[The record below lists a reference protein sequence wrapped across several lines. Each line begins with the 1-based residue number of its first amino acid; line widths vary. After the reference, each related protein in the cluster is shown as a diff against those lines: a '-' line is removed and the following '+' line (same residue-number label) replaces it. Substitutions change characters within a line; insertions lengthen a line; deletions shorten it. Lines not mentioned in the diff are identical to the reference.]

1 MAKENT
7 LQSSGIAKKK
17 KQGILHEYWK
27 NKELFLLLLP
37 VIVYFVVFHYVPMYG
52 VLIAFENFLPRS
64 GISGSEWVGFLNFQK
79 MFSGLYFWPVFRNTL
94 IISFLKLIVGFPMP
108 IILALLFNEV
118 NCSWFKKGVQ
128 TITYLPHFIGWVVLA
143 GIVQQ
148 VLSPSTGAVNYVIKA
163 LGGEP
168 IFFMGS
174 TQWFRPVVVLSSIW
188 RNCGWDSIIYLA
200 AVSGIDPTMY
210 EAANLDGATR
220 FQKIWYVTLP
230 SLIPTITIML
240 IFALGGVMNDD
251 FDQLYNMLNAKVQ
264 SVGDVI
270 GTYTYRVGLQQ
281 MNYSYATA
289 VGLFKN
295 VIALFLVSLS
305 NLFSKKI
312 SGSSLW

>member
-1 MAKENT
+1 
-7 LQSSGIAKKK
+7 
-17 KQGILHEYWK
+17 
-27 NKELFLLLLP
+27 
-37 VIVYFVVFHYVPMYG
+37 
-52 VLIAFENFLPRS
+52 
-64 GISGSEWVGFLNFQK
+64 
-79 MFSGLYFWPVFRNTL
+79 
-94 IISFLKLIVGFPMP
+94 
-108 IILALLFNEV
+108 
-118 NCSWFKKGVQ
+118 
-128 TITYLPHFIGWVVLA
+128 
-143 GIVQQ
+143 
-148 VLSPSTGAVNYVIKA
+148 
-163 LGGEP
+163 
-168 IFFMGS
+168 MGS
-174 TQWFRPVVVLSSIW
+174 TRWFRPVVVLSSIW

-251 FDQLYNMLNAKVQ
+251 FDQIYNMLNAKVM

-270 GTYTYRVGLQQ
+270 GTYTYRTGLQQ

-305 NLFSKKI
+305 NWFSKKI

>member
-1 MAKENT
+1 MAKE
-7 LQSSGIAKKK
+7 
-17 KQGILHEYWK
+17 KQGILHQYWK
-27 NKELFLLLLP
+27 HKELFLLLLP
-37 VIVYFVVFHYVPMYG
+37 VIAYFVVFHYVPMYG
-52 VLIAFENFLPRS
+52 VLIAFEDFLPRS
-64 GISGSEWVGFLNFQK
+64 GILGSEWVGLQNFQK

-108 IILALLFNEV
+108 IILALLLNEV
-118 NCSWFKKGVQ
+118 SCGWFKKSVQ

-148 VLSPSTGAVNYVIKA
+148 VLSPSTGVLNYVITA

-174 TQWFRPVVVLSSIW
+174 TKWFRPVVVLSSIW

-200 AVSGIDPTMY
+200 ATSGIDPTMY

-230 SLIPTITIML
+230 GLIPTITIML

-251 FDQLYNMLNAKVQ
+251 FDQLYNMLNAKVL

-295 VIALFLVSLS
+295 VIALLLVSLS

>member
-1 MAKENT
+1 MAKE
-7 LQSSGIAKKK
+7 
-17 KQGILHEYWK
+17 KQGILHQYWK
-27 NKELFLLLLP
+27 HKELFLLLLP
-37 VIVYFVVFHYVPMYG
+37 VIAYFVVFHYVPMYG
-52 VLIAFENFLPRS
+52 VLIAFEDFLPRS
-64 GISGSEWVGFLNFQK
+64 GILGSEWVGLQNFQK

-108 IILALLFNEV
+108 IILALLLNEV
-118 NCSWFKKGVQ
+118 SCGWFKKSVQ

-148 VLSPSTGAVNYVIKA
+148 VLSPSTGVLNYVITA

-174 TQWFRPVVVLSSIW
+174 TKWFRPVVVLSSIW

-200 AVSGIDPTMY
+200 ATSGIDPTMY

-230 SLIPTITIML
+230 GLIPTITIML

-251 FDQLYNMLNAKVQ
+251 FDQLYNMLNAKVM

-295 VIALFLVSLS
+295 VIALLLVSLS

>member
-1 MAKENT
+1 MAKE
-7 LQSSGIAKKK
+7 
-17 KQGILHEYWK
+17 KQGILHQYWK
-27 NKELFLLLLP
+27 HKELFLLLLP
-37 VIVYFVVFHYVPMYG
+37 VIAYFVVFHYVPMYG
-52 VLIAFENFLPRS
+52 VLIAFEDFLPRS
-64 GISGSEWVGFLNFQK
+64 GILGSEWVGLQNFQK

-108 IILALLFNEV
+108 IILALLLNEV
-118 NCSWFKKGVQ
+118 SCGWFKKSVQ

-148 VLSPSTGAVNYVIKA
+148 VLSPSTGVLNYVITA

-174 TQWFRPVVVLSSIW
+174 TKWFRPVVVLSSIW

-200 AVSGIDPTMY
+200 ATSGIDPTMY

-230 SLIPTITIML
+230 GLIPTITIML

-251 FDQLYNMLNAKVQ
+251 FDQLYNMLNAKVL

-281 MNYSYATA
+281 MNYSYATS

-295 VIALFLVSLS
+295 VIALLLVSLS

>member
-1 MAKENT
+1 MAKE
-7 LQSSGIAKKK
+7 
-17 KQGILHEYWK
+17 KQGILHQYWK
-27 NKELFLLLLP
+27 HKELFLLLLP
-37 VIVYFVVFHYVPMYG
+37 VIAYFVIFHYVPMYG
-52 VLIAFENFLPRS
+52 VLIAFEDFLPRS
-64 GISGSEWVGFLNFQK
+64 GILGSEWVGLQNFQK

-108 IILALLFNEV
+108 ILLALLLNEV
-118 NCSWFKKGVQ
+118 SCGWFKKSVQ

-148 VLSPSTGAVNYVIKA
+148 VLSPSTGVLNYVITA

-174 TQWFRPVVVLSSIW
+174 TKWFRPVVVLSSIW

-200 AVSGIDPTMY
+200 ATSGIDPTMY

-230 SLIPTITIML
+230 GLIPTITIML

-251 FDQLYNMLNAKVQ
+251 FDQLYNMLNAKVL

-295 VIALFLVSLS
+295 VIALLLVSLS

>member
-1 MAKENT
+1 MAKE
-7 LQSSGIAKKK
+7 
-17 KQGILHEYWK
+17 KQGILHQYWK
-27 NKELFLLLLP
+27 HKELFLLLLP
-37 VIVYFVVFHYVPMYG
+37 VIAYFVVFHYVPMYG
-52 VLIAFENFLPRS
+52 VLIAFEDFLPRS
-64 GISGSEWVGFLNFQK
+64 GILGSEWVGLQNFQK

-108 IILALLFNEV
+108 IILALLLNEV
-118 NCSWFKKGVQ
+118 SCGWFKKSVQ

-148 VLSPSTGAVNYVIKA
+148 VLSPSTGVLNYVITA

-174 TQWFRPVVVLSSIW
+174 TKWFRPVVVLSSIW

-200 AVSGIDPTMY
+200 ATSGIDPTMY

-220 FQKIWYVTLP
+220 FQKIWYVALP
-230 SLIPTITIML
+230 GLIPTITIML

-251 FDQLYNMLNAKVQ
+251 FDQLYNMLNAKVL

-295 VIALFLVSLS
+295 VIALLLVSLS

>member
-1 MAKENT
+1 MAKE
-7 LQSSGIAKKK
+7 
-17 KQGILHEYWK
+17 KQGILHQYWK
-27 NKELFLLLLP
+27 HKELFLLLLP
-37 VIVYFVVFHYVPMYG
+37 VIAYFVVFHYVPMYG
-52 VLIAFENFLPRS
+52 VLIAFEDFLPRS
-64 GISGSEWVGFLNFQK
+64 GILGSEWVGLQNFQK

-108 IILALLFNEV
+108 IILALLLNEV
-118 NCSWFKKGVQ
+118 SCGWFKKSVQ

-148 VLSPSTGAVNYVIKA
+148 VLSPSTGVLNYVIAA

-174 TQWFRPVVVLSSIW
+174 TKWFRPVVVLSSIW

-200 AVSGIDPTMY
+200 ATSGIDPTMY

-230 SLIPTITIML
+230 GLIPTITIML

-251 FDQLYNMLNAKVQ
+251 FDQLYNMLNAKVL

-295 VIALFLVSLS
+295 VIALLLVSLS

>member
-1 MAKENT
+1 
-7 LQSSGIAKKK
+7 
-17 KQGILHEYWK
+17 
-27 NKELFLLLLP
+27 
-37 VIVYFVVFHYVPMYG
+37 
-52 VLIAFENFLPRS
+52 
-64 GISGSEWVGFLNFQK
+64 

-94 IISFLKLIVGFPMP
+94 VISFLKLIVGFPMP
-108 IILALLFNEV
+108 IILALLLNEV
-118 NCSWFKKGVQ
+118 SCQWFKKSVQ

-163 LGGEP
+163 LGGNP

-174 TQWFRPVVVLSSIW
+174 TRWFRPVVVLSSIW

-251 FDQLYNMLNAKVQ
+251 FDQIYNMLNAKVM

-270 GTYTYRVGLQQ
+270 GTYTYRTGLQQ

-305 NLFSKKI
+305 NWFSKKI

>member
-1 MAKENT
+1 MAKE
-7 LQSSGIAKKK
+7 
-17 KQGILHEYWK
+17 KQGILHQYWK
-27 NKELFLLLLP
+27 HKELFLLLLP
-37 VIVYFVVFHYVPMYG
+37 VIAYFVVFHYVPMYG
-52 VLIAFENFLPRS
+52 VLIAFEDFLPRS
-64 GISGSEWVGFLNFQK
+64 GILGSEWVGLQNFQK

-108 IILALLFNEV
+108 IILALLLNEV
-118 NCSWFKKGVQ
+118 SCGWFKKSVQ

-148 VLSPSTGAVNYVIKA
+148 VLSPSTGVLNYVITT

-174 TQWFRPVVVLSSIW
+174 TKWFRPVVVLSSIW

-200 AVSGIDPTMY
+200 ATSGIDPTMY

-220 FQKIWYVTLP
+220 FQKIWYVTLRG
-230 SLIPTITIML
+230 LIPTITIML

-251 FDQLYNMLNAKVQ
+251 FDQLYNMLNAKVL

-295 VIALFLVSLS
+295 VIALLLVSLS

>member
-1 MAKENT
+1 MAKE
-7 LQSSGIAKKK
+7 
-17 KQGILHEYWK
+17 KQGILHQYWK
-27 NKELFLLLLP
+27 HKELFLLLLP
-37 VIVYFVVFHYVPMYG
+37 VIAYFVVFHYVPMYG
-52 VLIAFENFLPRS
+52 VLIAFEDFLPRS
-64 GISGSEWVGFLNFQK
+64 GILGSEWVGLQNFQK

-108 IILALLFNEV
+108 IILALLLNEV
-118 NCSWFKKGVQ
+118 SCGWFKKSVQ

-148 VLSPSTGAVNYVIKA
+148 VLSPSTGVLNYVITA

-174 TQWFRPVVVLSSIW
+174 TKWFRPVVVLSSIW

-200 AVSGIDPTMY
+200 ATSGIDPTMY

-230 SLIPTITIML
+230 GLIPTITIML

-251 FDQLYNMLNAKVQ
+251 FDQLYNMLNAKVL

-270 GTYTYRVGLQQ
+270 STYTYRVGLQQ

-295 VIALFLVSLS
+295 VIALLLVSLS